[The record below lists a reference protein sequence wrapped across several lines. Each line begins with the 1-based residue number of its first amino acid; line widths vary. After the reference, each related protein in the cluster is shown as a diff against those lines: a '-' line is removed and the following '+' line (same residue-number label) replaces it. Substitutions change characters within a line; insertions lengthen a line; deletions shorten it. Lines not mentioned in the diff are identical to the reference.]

1 MAAKKASNSNKTAHV
16 MNLLSR
22 NREQAS
28 QEEAEQTAAQ
38 PAGEA
43 QPAAPASQVNNLM
56 SALHPDATVSAQIK
70 SALEADLATEEPAPA
85 APQEAPQAAPV
96 QEAQPEPRED
106 PEEAFAELQPEE
118 VPAFD
123 QEAAAEQAIA
133 QGLDELEQLEQQA
146 EQPAPDEPQPVRM
159 ASSPVI
165 RFEDPNANI
174 PYGELVYVNVMQQLV
189 EESAPKYM
197 RLYGVCNCPRCQV
210 DVKALALSG
219 LPSKYVVMRKGEM
232 VPRISV
238 YEGRYSAAV
247 TAQLLWACKLVTEKP
262 HHGR

>member
-38 PAGEA
+38 PGEA
-43 QPAAPASQVNNLM
+43 QSAAPASQVNNLM
-56 SALHPDATVSAQIK
+56 SSLHPDAAVSAQIK
-70 SALEADLATEEPAPA
+70 SALEADLSTDEPAPA

-96 QEAQPEPRED
+96 QEPQPEP
-106 PEEAFAELQPEE
+106 EEEFTELQPEE
-118 VPAFD
+118 VPVFD
-123 QEAAAEQAIA
+123 QAAAAEQAIA
-133 QGLDELEQLEQQA
+133 QGLEELEQQEQQA
-146 EQPAPDEPQPVRM
+146 EQPSPDEPDESQTVRV